1 MWEYRIIIDNK
12 MEVQKILNQWR
23 HDYDLQTLHMH
34 VNVDGIITLLIRR
47 KSLMPNRKEIQFKHS
62 ITPTKKPRIAPHSI
76 KIGRFMGFVRFQPTD
91 HGAQMII
98 EIAFHG
104 MTPDELAQHQQR
116 LDGVRQMLSGE

>member
-47 KSLMPNRKEIQFKHS
+47 KSLMPN
-62 ITPTKKPRIAPHSI
+62 
-76 KIGRFMGFVRFQPTD
+76 
-91 HGAQMII
+91 
-98 EIAFHG
+98 
-104 MTPDELAQHQQR
+104 
-116 LDGVRQMLSGE
+116 